1 MDVLLQAGKQLV
13 LLSFVAPAINNS
25 SPGTCAEGKNG
36 TWQKNCDRDKD
47 AMETS
52 SKGCRSHGENKVPIY
67 PDLPWRRP
75 LPLPQIHRASKAG
88 INSSA
93 QPRRGGGGKQ
103 HRVVE
108 RK

>member
-25 SPGTCAEGKNG
+25 SPGTCGEGKNG

-75 LPLPQIHRASKAG
+75 SPFPKSTERARQESIAQHSHG
-88 INSSA
+88 EEEEESST
-93 QPRRGGGGKQ
+93 GW
-103 HRVVE
+103 
-108 RK
+108 